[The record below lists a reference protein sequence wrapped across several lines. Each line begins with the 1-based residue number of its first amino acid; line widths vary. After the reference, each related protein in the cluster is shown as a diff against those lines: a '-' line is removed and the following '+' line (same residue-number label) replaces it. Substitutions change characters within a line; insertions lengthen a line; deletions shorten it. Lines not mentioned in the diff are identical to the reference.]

1 MEKIR
6 AHMPAMSELNRREKT
21 LLSVCAAL
29 LAIILVVTCISI
41 NIRSNMQREYSE
53 VRNRLGS
60 SLYSNLYMLTQTFDM
75 TSVPNA
81 DIKNAVIPQMKN
93 YFIASTTL
101 NDQLSTIYGQ
111 RYQVLTDSDVSTLRA
126 AFNAY
131 DAAFRSDAPTDL
143 VQADMQLCME
153 RVKELLNSRY
163 SEGILRASR

>member
-6 AHMPAMSELNRREKT
+6 AHMPALSELNRRERA
-21 LLSVCAAL
+21 LLSVCIAL
-29 LAIILVVTCISI
+29 LVAILAITCISI

-53 VRNRLGS
+53 VRNQIGA

-101 NDQLSTIYGQ
+101 NDQLTNLYGQ
-111 RYQVLTDSDVSTLRA
+111 RYQVLSDADVSTLRA

-143 VQADMQLCME
+143 VQADMQLCMD

-163 SEGILRASR
+163 SEGILRAAR

>member
-1 MEKIR
+1 MEKLR
-6 AHMPAMSELNRREKT
+6 AHMPAMSELNRREKA

-29 LAIILVVTCISI
+29 MVIILVITCISI
-41 NIRSNMQREYSE
+41 NIRSNMQREYSAA
-53 VRNRLGS
+53 RNQVGS

-93 YFIASTTL
+93 YFIASATL
-101 NDQLSTIYGQ
+101 NDLLVSIYGQ
-111 RYQVLTDSDVSTLRA
+111 RYQVLSEGDVSTLRS
-126 AFNAY
+126 AFSAY

-153 RVKELLNSRY
+153 RVKELLNTRY
-163 SEGILRASR
+163 SEGILRPAR

>member
-6 AHMPAMSELNRREKT
+6 AHMPAMSELNRREKA
-21 LLSVCAAL
+21 LLSICAAL
-29 LAIILVVTCISI
+29 LVAILVITCISI
-41 NIRSNMQREYSE
+41 NIRSNMQREYSN
-53 VRNRLGS
+53 VRNQLGS

-93 YFIASTTL
+93 YFIAATAI
-101 NDQLSTIYGQ
+101 NEQLSNIYGQ
-111 RYQVLTDSDVSTLRA
+111 RYQVMSEADISTLRTT
-126 AFNAY
+126 FSAY

-143 VQADMQLCME
+143 VQADMQLCMD
-153 RVKELLNSRY
+153 RVKELLNARY